1 LLASVLDDIDEAL
14 QKMSSSNIAS
24 DIIEELTF
32 IVDHAKQHIF
42 SWKAHLLRCI
52 NQDEARLDVID
63 GLDET
68 SVVLVQDWAMKFLPR
83 KFRENQSDW
92 FGKRGLPWHITVAI
106 RRAENQELQMMTFVH
121 VFKSCTQDSC
131 AVLAI
136 MKDVIGKLKSQLPQ
150 LESVFYRQDNA
161 GCYHCG
167 ATIVGACITGECH
180 GVSVKRMDFSDPQGG
195 KGACDRKAATIKS
208 HMRIHLNEGN
218 NIETASEMVDA
229 IQSGGGVPGV
239 YVTLCDT
246 FEVQKP
252 SFHVK
257 LDSVSVISNIEY
269 SSESLRVWRAYGIG
283 TGKKIPR
290 AKLDVSQVE
299 QFLNHVDCDS
309 NPANGTREAYFH
321 KFKSRAKSSLEDAA
335 KNSDTEAEPVTD
347 ASSCPLFSCPEE
359 GCIKTYQRFS
369 ALQHHQDC
377 GKHERALEH
386 ETLLDK
392 AVYGYADRL
401 QEQSGGVPQ
410 MEEFTKSRNVSNQ
423 PHLPMGWA
431 LKSSQV
437 RRARFTEKQKDYLS
451 SKFFFGEST
460 GQKVDAASVSKSMM
474 TARDSNGSRLFT
486 SSEFLTSQQISSF
499 FSRLAS
505 RRSQDQATDSDNELE
520 DQNMEN
526 EEAFSDL
533 RSEILRDVALVH
545 PICYDNHNLCELIAN
560 SKLTKFAIQ
569 MLRDI
574 CEHFD
579 IPTADITI
587 RKKAPYIERI
597 VAFGK
602 KCTCQG

>member
-1 LLASVLDDIDEAL
+1 MHVSKQSTIPDHCRAYALSDPKDKDYQSICEHDHLETCDRCELLASVLDDIDEAL

-68 SVVLVQDWAMKFLPR
+68 SVVLVQDWAMKVLPR
-83 KFRENQSDW
+83 
-92 FGKRGLPWHITVAI
+92 
-106 RRAENQELQMMTFVH
+106 
-121 VFKSCTQDSC
+121 
-131 AVLAI
+131 
-136 MKDVIGKLKSQLPQ
+136 
-150 LESVFYRQDNA
+150 
-161 GCYHCG
+161 
-167 ATIVGACITGECH
+167 
-180 GVSVKRMDFSDPQGG
+180 
-195 KGACDRKAATIKS
+195 
-208 HMRIHLNEGN
+208 
-218 NIETASEMVDA
+218 
-229 IQSGGGVPGV
+229 
-239 YVTLCDT
+239 
-246 FEVQKP
+246 
-252 SFHVK
+252 K

-299 QFLNHVDCDS
+299 QFLNHVECDS

-335 KNSDTEAEPVTD
+335 KNSDTEAEPATN

-505 RRSQDQATDSDNELE
+505 KRSQDQATDSDNELE
-520 DQNMEN
+520 DQNVEN

-560 SKLTKFAIQ
+560 SKLSKFAIQ
-569 MLRDI
+569 MLRNI

-579 IPTADITI
+579 NPTADVIIT
-587 RKKAPYIERI
+587 KKAPYIERT